1 MSKTNWST
9 SYLVFSMPWFSPL
22 ILLTVPKSPSA
33 CKIFTKPL
41 PWDNQVTPSWSSD
54 FVQTCT
60 NTSRKMLISSSP
72 DPPMEHLQPTEAVTT
87 SHNELPDFSST
98 SELHLR
104 GKSCSIAVI
113 ILLLVISL
121 TVILILIQITL
132 IIKGGIRGQAAPMAG
147 GNRTRQRTR
156 RISPLLR

>member
-1 MSKTNWST
+1 
-9 SYLVFSMPWFSPL
+9 
-22 ILLTVPKSPSA
+22 
-33 CKIFTKPL
+33 
-41 PWDNQVTPSWSSD
+41 
-54 FVQTCT
+54 
-60 NTSRKMLISSSP
+60 
-72 DPPMEHLQPTEAVTT
+72 MEHLQPTEAVTT

-113 ILLLVISL
+113 ILLLDINIILIILVISL
-121 TVILILIQITL
+121 TVILILILIIL